1 MSAIPS
7 LSAPRVLIPIAALC
21 LAMLMAQGVHAGE
34 AARTSLKVG
43 LVTTLS
49 GPGAAIGAD
58 LRDGFG
64 LALKSLGGR
73 LGDVPAQLIVV
84 DDEQK
89 PELAQRATAR
99 LIKKEKVD
107 FLTGIAFSNVLLAV
121 AQPVFKSKTFYVSA
135 GAAPSV
141 YAGEQCNP
149 YFFSV
154 AAQND
159 APHEA
164 MGKYLASKGVKSVV
178 VVTTDDA
185 DGSDAMAGF
194 RRSYKGE
201 ISEEVRTS
209 VQQTGY
215 AAELAKIRAR
225 KPAAVYYALP
235 GEAASSFVKQFA
247 GAGLSGETQLYAAG
261 TSADEDVV
269 AAIGAPMLGVFNAA
283 DWAHDGEHAA
293 NKRFVAAFLQ
303 AYGRLPTLYAAQSY
317 DAALLIDSAVRGVSG
332 RLADKESLRRALEAS
347 RFKSVRGDFA
357 FSVNHYPVQNYVLR
371 VVGRDAHGR
380 VTNKT
385 MGTLLSKHADA
396 YAAQC
401 AMK

>member
-1 MSAIPS
+1 MFAMSA
-7 LSAPRVLIPIAALC
+7 LSSSRILPPLAALC
-21 LAMLMAQGVHAGE
+21 LASSLAGSVQAVE

-43 LVTTLS
+43 FVTTLS

-64 LALKSLGGR
+64 LAVKSLGGR
-73 LGDVPAQLIVV
+73 LGGVSVQLIVV

-99 LIKKEKVD
+99 LIKKDKVD
-107 FLTGIAFSNVLLAV
+107 FMTGIVFSNVLLAV
-121 AQPVFKSKTFYVSA
+121 GQPLFKSRTFYVSA
-135 GAAPSV
+135 SAAPSL
-141 YAGEQCNP
+141 YAGEHCNP

-164 MGKYLASKGVKSVV
+164 MGKYVGSKGVKSVV
-178 VVTTDDA
+178 VVTSDDA
-185 DGSDAMAGF
+185 DGSDAIAGF
-194 RRSYKGE
+194 RRLYKGE
-201 ISEEVRTS
+201 VGEEIRTGT
-209 VQQTGY
+209 QQNAY
-215 AAELAKIRAR
+215 SSELARIRMR
-225 KPAAVYYALP
+225 KPAAVYLALP
-235 GEAASSFVKQFA
+235 GEAASRFVKQFVA
-247 GAGLSGETQLYAAG
+247 AGLPGESQLYAAG
-261 TSADEDVV
+261 TAADEDVI
-269 AAIGAPMLGVFNAA
+269 AAVGAPMLGVFNAA
-283 DWAHDGEHAA
+283 DWAHDGENAA
-293 NKRFVAAFLQ
+293 NKRFVADFLH

-317 DAALLIDSAVRGVSG
+317 DAALLIDSAVRDVGG
-332 RLADKESLRRALEAS
+332 RLGDKESLRRALEAR

-357 FSVNHYPVQNYVLR
+357 FNANHFPVQNYLLR
-371 VVGRDAHGR
+371 VVGRDAQDR

-385 MGTLLSKHADA
+385 MGTLLAKHADA